1 MVGKNATTVTKGFAK
16 GAAVGLNVA
25 LQLYEI
31 YDLFKEMDTEHPAA
45 TAIEEIISQLEGKL
59 DGAKE
64 LREAVNAVQR
74 AHQRATRTRATP
86 AQNGRTAQS
95 QSTNNADKNKPDKN
109 AAECDKGDGAEDE
122 DPKRRPNRRTCENPL
137 SEAEANEL
145 IRLLWELVTE
155 IKALS
160 EDQRKSKDGLRT
172 LLDRRK
178 KRLPTPIKIS
188 VSTCEARA
196 RLETGSLSKLANF
209 CLSSNIEVSG
219 IEGFDGAS
227 VLLRKDDDVPK
238 IAVSFRNA
246 LGCEKWLYVEKTDSC
261 AIHERSYTGVG
272 AKSAKF
278 TFTEHGLRSVAKKLP
293 RIRPS
298 QLCELVHDPSGVH
311 VDLFTLSP
319 HPSSPVQHLRV
330 NWHFGNGYN
339 SSAKLFERNAFFP
352 LKSMVYEDLPILAPA
367 NLEEYLTVEYGYLGR
382 DAMYDRETQREFIR
396 KAEAVLEKGK
406 QASDELAIHLEKLSA
421 EFEDCKQRGM
431 SEDDAALIAI
441 GKLCLRAP
449 AMGTLATATMKAYI
463 KDINSQ
469 MLDLGLKTESLTA
482 KNFLKQNAAT
492 ASKMVGKN
500 ATSVTKSLVKGG
512 AIGLN
517 VALQLYEIYDL
528 FNELDTEH
536 PAATAIEEIISQLE
550 GKLDGAKELRKA
562 VNAVQRAHQR
572 ATRTRATTAQNGRT
586 AQSQSTKDDDKNKPG
601 KNAAECDMGDGA
613 EDEDRKRRPNR
624 RTCENH
630 LSEAE
635 ANQLIRLLRE
645 LVREIQALSEDQRKS
660 KERLQT
666 LLDRFTEILR
676 KMCKAGFVSSIDP
689 KTRNLRLST
698 TINGRVLSYEIS
710 REGFYLC
717 GLDPSDMENVFS
729 TVLFGG
735 SSEHIFCNEVGAVYH
750 ICAVEEENQHIRYVG
765 LVGHFRTLSAIKPT
779 TPTSSPTLA
788 PATNPALTATPVP
801 IDHTVAA
808 PPRRPAPPPCPN
820 PCIDCSD
827 QHHRHV

>member
-1 MVGKNATTVTKGFAK
+1 M
-16 GAAVGLNVA
+16 
-25 LQLYEI
+25 E
-31 YDLFKEMDTEHPAA
+31 
-45 TAIEEIISQLEGKL
+45 
-59 DGAKE
+59 
-64 LREAVNAVQR
+64 
-74 AHQRATRTRATP
+74 
-86 AQNGRTAQS
+86 
-95 QSTNNADKNKPDKN
+95 
-109 AAECDKGDGAEDE
+109 
-122 DPKRRPNRRTCENPL
+122 
-137 SEAEANEL
+137 
-145 IRLLWELVTE
+145 
-155 IKALS
+155 KALS
-160 EDQRKSKDGLRT
+160 EYISCLEDLISELSQMRTAVVNFKDKCDCAKAVGT
-172 LLDRRK
+172 A
-178 KRLPTPIKIS
+178 
-188 VSTCEARA
+188 VSTGGTALTIGGA
-196 RLETGSLSKLANF
+196 LFAIPTAGLSLLLTAAAIGTTLA
-209 CLSSNIEVSG
+209 
-219 IEGFDGAS
+219 GA
-227 VLLRKDDDVPK
+227 VTNGV
-238 IAVSFRNA
+238 
-246 LGCEKWLYVEKTDSC
+246 TDS
-261 AIHERSYTGVG
+261 INIS
-272 AKSAKF
+272 
-278 TFTEHGLRSVAKKLP
+278 
-293 RIRPS
+293 
-298 QLCELVHDPSGVH
+298 
-311 VDLFTLSP
+311 
-319 HPSSPVQHLRV
+319 
-330 NWHFGNGYN
+330 
-339 SSAKLFERNAFFP
+339 
-352 LKSMVYEDLPILAPA
+352 
-367 NLEEYLTVEYGYLGR
+367 
-382 DAMYDRETQREFIR
+382 ETKEFIR

-735 SSEHIFCNEVGAVYH
+735 SSEHIFCNEEGAVYH

-765 LVGHFRTLSAIKPT
+765 MTRRTTHRRVCEEHMRRIARCSSIYGSGRRRSPSDRNFLRR
-779 TPTSSPTLA
+779 TSYFCRIA
-788 PATNPALTATPVP
+788 GR
-801 IDHTVAA
+801 AA
-808 PPRRPAPPPCPN
+808 SELGLHEVYQLGDLLEVYCMPLQTQDYGELRFWEIIWQWFFAARDKDGGCNRR
-820 PCIDCSD
+820 
-827 QHHRHV
+827 